1 MLNICLELENLQKRY
16 GDNHAL
22 RGVTHTMQ
30 GGKIHALIG
39 KNGSGKS
46 TLIKTIAGAT
56 TASNGV
62 MRLDG
67 LCLALQNPQDA
78 LNAGI
83 VTVHQELSLIPELSV
98 AENIYLGRMPK
109 EKGFIQWKTLN
120 EQANALLQKL
130 GVSDIDVTSKVSALS
145 VGKQQIVEIA
155 KAMSLHPKVL
165 QLDEPTSAL
174 AKKEVDK
181 LFVLLNRLKQSG
193 VLLIY
198 VSHRLSEIMEIA
210 DEIMVLRDGEWVG
223 SLQRTEVTPKKM
235 VDMMFGEVDEFQ
247 RKDQRIRGEEV
258 VLEVK
263 NLHRQGLLNNVSFKL
278 HKGEILGIA
287 GMLGAGRTELLRSV
301 IGADTKDGGEVFV
314 KGQWIKNP
322 TPKTMHRLGVG
333 YTSEDR
339 KHTGLVQSLSCHA
352 NLCLAGLKK
361 IGKRGWISQC
371 KEAPFVTKQ
380 IRDLQIK
387 VGRSMNPIS
396 TLSGGNQQ
404 KIVLR
409 NWLNIAPNV
418 IMFDEPSRGVDVQ
431 AKQHIYKT
439 IWELSNQGL
448 AAIVVSTELEELPAV
463 CDRILVL
470 KNGTLTHEFTAS
482 TTAKELYEACMTPL
496 AD

>member
-1 MLNICLELENLQKRY
+1 MAEICLALEGVQKKY

-46 TLIKTIAGAT
+46 TLIKVIAGVT
-56 TASNGV
+56 QPTQGGIE
-62 MRLDG
+62 LDG
-67 LCLALQNPQDA
+67 VRLPSMTPHDALQ
-78 LNAGI
+78 AGI

-109 EKGFIQWKTLN
+109 KSGFIQWGSLN
-120 EQANALLQKL
+120 DKAQQLLQDM
-130 GVSDIDVTSKVSALS
+130 GVDDIDVTQPVSALS
-145 VGKQQIVEIA
+145 VGKQQVVEIA
-155 KAMSLHPKVL
+155 KAMSFNPKVL

-181 LFVLLNRLKQSG
+181 LFLLLNRLKAKG

-223 SLQRTEVTPKKM
+223 CITQRDITPKKM
-235 VDMMFGEVDEFQ
+235 VDMMFGEIDEFH
-247 RKDQRIRGEEV
+247 RKDQRPFESEV
-258 VLEVK
+258 VLEVRH
-263 NLHRQGLLNNVSFKL
+263 LFRSHLLRDVSFQL
-278 HKGEILGIA
+278 HKGEVLGIA
-287 GMLGAGRTELLRSV
+287 GMLGSGRTELLRSV
-301 IGADTKDGGEVFV
+301 IGADGMDGGEIIVRGQRV
-314 KGQWIKNP
+314 KHPSPQ
-322 TPKTMHRLGVG
+322 TMHRLGVG

-339 KHTGLVQSLSCHA
+339 KHTGLVQMLSCHA

-361 IGKRGWISQC
+361 MGRWGWISHRS
-371 KEAPFVTKQ
+371 EAPHVKKQ
-380 IRDLQIK
+380 IDGLQIK
-387 VGRSMNPIS
+387 VGHSAKPVS
-396 TLSGGNQQ
+396 SLSGGNQQ
-404 KIVLR
+404 KIVVG
-409 NWLNIAPNV
+409 NWLNIEPRV

-431 AKQHIYKT
+431 AKQQIYKT
-439 IWELSNQGL
+439 IWELSKTGL

-470 KNGTLTHEFTAS
+470 QNGRLTQEFRGDVTPKA
-482 TTAKELYEACMTPL
+482 LYEACM
-496 AD
+496 ANQAG